1 MAGKYIHTL
10 YSQKTGLDITA
21 EVKESKDKKTRS
33 GMVQLR
39 FFHLQAPT
47 EGKTTQIKFNLE
59 PWEAYDLFLKIG
71 KVFRDG
77 GKAKLTH
84 KFKNGDSVEIV
95 TNVAVEKWERGD
107 KSGLGIAAGRD
118 KDFISVPINMD
129 NASRFLYVGEFLKF
143 LSTRQQ
149 FVDKV

>member
-21 EVKESKDKKTRS
+21 EMKENEKKNVRT

-59 PWEAYDLFLKIG
+59 PWEAYDLFLRIN

-77 GKAKLTH
+77 GKEKITH
-84 KFKNGDSVEIV
+84 KFKTGDTEIV
-95 TNVAVEKWERGD
+95 TNVAVEKWERNG

-118 KDFISVPINMD
+118 KDFISVPINQD

-149 FVDKV
+149 FVDSN